1 MSEVK
6 RLRIFAGPNGSGKS
20 TLFETF
26 QQKNYKPG
34 IFINSDVVEKEILEK
49 GFLDLLPYGF
59 ELTQDD
65 LLNFY
70 ETPNAKT
77 LLRKS
82 EEEGHKIDIEIRE
95 NIIVDKSRDTHSYE
109 AALITTFIRENLLNK
124 GISYAFE
131 TVMSHP
137 SKLDEIIEAQKKGYR
152 VYLYFICLDEASLN
166 ISRVND
172 RVKKG
177 GHNVDPERIKK
188 RYVNTLENLYPALK
202 IVDRAY
208 LFDNSDEML
217 MVAEIDSGEL
227 TINVEQ
233 EQIPNWFIQYVVN
246 KTTI

>member
-1 MSEVK
+1 MSKVR

-34 IFINSDVVEKEILEK
+34 IFINSDIVEKEILEK
-49 GFLDLLPYGF
+49 GFLDLLPYGL

-65 LLNFY
+65 LIRFNKS
-70 ETPNAKT
+70 PNGKT
-77 LLRKS
+77 LLEKS
-82 EEEGHKIDIEIRE
+82 EEEGHKIDIEIKE

-109 AALITTFIRENLLNK
+109 AAFITTFIREHLLKK

-137 SKLDEIIEAQKKGYR
+137 SKLNEIIEAQRNGYR
-152 VYLYFICLDEASLN
+152 VYLYFICLDEATLN

-188 RYVNTLENLYPALK
+188 RYVNTLQNLYPALK
-202 IVDRAY
+202 LVDRAY
-208 LFDNSDEML
+208 LFDNSDDML
-217 MVAEIDSGEL
+217 MIAEKDNSEL
-227 TINVEQ
+227 TISVDE

-246 KTTI
+246 KAGA